1 MGVQKTYFHNHIS
14 TAEDKDEKKTVFSH
28 HIRKKINVDINIL
41 LNRIKIEK
49 KKDNKRKFIFYS
61 SVTSVLLFLTYI
73 IF

>member
-1 MGVQKTYFHNHIS
+1 MDMQKTYFHNHI
-14 TAEDKDEKKTVFSH
+14 TNDEDKDEKKTVFSY
-28 HIRKKINVDINIL
+28 HIRKKINVDINKL

-49 KKDNKRKFIFYS
+49 KKDNKKKFIFYS

>member
-1 MGVQKTYFHNHIS
+1 MDMQKTNFHNHVS
-14 TAEDKDEKKTVFSH
+14 TAEDKDKNKTVFSH

>member
-1 MGVQKTYFHNHIS
+1 MDMQKTNFHNHIS

-49 KKDNKRKFIFYS
+49 KKTIKENLFFI
-61 SVTSVLLFLTYI
+61 VL
-73 IF
+73 